1 MSEQKGVSVAEK
13 GIDDF
18 ESMNLQP
25 GTRLQFFTHRNHK
38 PVHYVSTVIGLE
50 QNTYL
55 LLKQPRDQ
63 GVLLTFIDGEKLT
76 VRVFSG
82 TAICSFDT
90 TVIKTLTH
98 PLYCLCVAF
107 PRSIRSKQ
115 LRRDMRIKVALDAML
130 HVAGKEEKVRLSN
143 LSATGCLAHADKP
156 LGTVDEAVSITFSLP
171 FGDGDD
177 GHAIN
182 ARATIRNITEQQKD
196 DANSA
201 AIGLEFEG
209 VGGTESLIIRNHVYE
224 MLLDGRQN
232 IV

>member
-1 MSEQKGVSVAEK
+1 MGEREAASAVDE

-38 PVHYVSTVIGLE
+38 PTHYVSTVIGLE
-50 QNTYL
+50 SKTYL
-55 LLKQPRDQ
+55 LLKQPREQ
-63 GVLLTFIDGEKLT
+63 GSLLTFIDGEKLT

-82 TAICSFDT
+82 TAICTFDT
-90 TVIKTLTH
+90 TVIKTLNN

-107 PRSIRSKQ
+107 PQSIRSKK
-115 LRRDMRIKVALDAML
+115 LRRDMRIKVALEAKL
-130 HVAGKEEKVRLSN
+130 NVGGNAEQVRLSN

-156 LGTVDEAVSITFSLP
+156 LGAVDETVTIVFSLP
-171 FGDGDD
+171 FGDGED

-182 ARATIRNITEQQKD
+182 AKATIRNITEQTTD
-196 DANSA
+196 DATTFSM
-201 AIGLEFEG
+201 GLEFAG
-209 VGGTESLIIRNHVYE
+209 VGATELLLIRNHVYE